1 MLTLKNCSLRMSFL
15 NGDSQSFW
23 SSLILYS
30 YFSFGSFY
38 FILFKYIILY
48 YIRNYLIK
56 YFLITK
62 LNMIIII
69 NDRIIEYDDTLL
81 SIPSVK
87 IV

>member
-15 NGDSQSFW
+15 NVDSQSFW

-30 YFSFGSFY
+30 HFSFGSFY
-38 FILFKYIILY
+38 FILFYLNILY
-48 YIRNYLIK
+48 YIRNYLFK

-69 NDRIIEYDDTLL
+69 NERIIEYDDTLL